1 MSTIEATGKT
11 IEDAVRSGLVRLGRM
26 KEEVDIEILE
36 EPKSGFF
43 GFGSK
48 PARVRITEKADVTP
62 VPSEVI
68 QAEPETEVSAAEP
81 KAADVVEAVEV
92 AEPDMM
98 EDEPSEP
105 AVQEPE
111 EGAFSAEEAAAKG
124 KAFLQEVLKNMGIDV
139 VIEKMIKSD
148 KILLHLHG
156 KNLGILIGKHGQT
169 LDALQYLTNLTTN
182 QGENARYFIMLDV
195 ENYRHRREETLKQLA
210 HRLANRV
217 KQNGESVTLEPMNG
231 YERKIIH
238 VALQNDS
245 EVRTESEGKD
255 PYRHVVIYYQ
265 G

>member
-111 EGAFSAEEAAAKG
+111 EEAFSAEEAAAKG

-156 KNLGILIGKHGQT
+156 KNLGILIGKHG
-169 LDALQYLTNLTTN
+169 
-182 QGENARYFIMLDV
+182 
-195 ENYRHRREETLKQLA
+195 
-210 HRLANRV
+210 
-217 KQNGESVTLEPMNG
+217 
-231 YERKIIH
+231 
-238 VALQNDS
+238 
-245 EVRTESEGKD
+245 
-255 PYRHVVIYYQ
+255 
-265 G
+265 

>member
-1 MSTIEATGKT
+1 MSTIETTGKT

-26 KEEVDIEILE
+26 KDEVDIEVLE

-48 PARVRITEKADVTP
+48 PAKVRITEKEGVPTVPTMESQPAAVEKP
-62 VPSEVI
+62 VAP
-68 QAEPETEVSAAEP
+68 AAAEP
-81 KAADVVEAVEV
+81 AANAADA
-92 AEPDMM
+92 
-98 EDEPSEP
+98 
-105 AVQEPE
+105 
-111 EGAFSAEEAAAKG
+111 AEEAAAKA

-148 KILLHLHG
+148 KVLLHLHG

-182 QGENARYFIMLDV
+182 QGEKTRHFIMLDV

-210 HRLANRV
+210 IRLANRV
-217 KQNGESVTLEPMNG
+217 KKNGDRVVLEPMNG

-238 VALQNDS
+238 VTLQNDPQ
-245 EVRTESEGKD
+245 VRTESEGQD

-265 G
+265 E